1 MQIHL
6 QLSVKKD
13 ENCVLYYRTWEYFG
27 EIKHLVSRL
36 LGQN

>member
-13 ENCVLYYRTWEYFG
+13 ENCVLYYR
-27 EIKHLVSRL
+27 EIKPLVSRL